1 MTIKSWKSA
10 ECTKD
15 DLHLMP
21 LKVFQGLADLSK
33 VYYIFRNDDIMHYIY
48 LLEGPDEVKTDEH

>member
-1 MTIKSWKSA
+1 MS
-10 ECTKD
+10 
-15 DLHLMP
+15 